1 MENVYE
7 IKYNDGAIQ
16 RRQVEDKI
24 LEFEGDRED
33 LMERLD
39 DMYVD
44 CTLDDL
50 DTLIPFDK
58 WEEIYLDLY
67 DISGSNVIIYIKE
80 NGKYIFKNEYFMEQE

>member
-24 LEFEGDRED
+24 LEFEGDREY